1 MDFNQYLLAFKA
13 RRKAFMTVFAAVVI
27 AALAVA
33 VILPKKY
40 VATATVLLDRR
51 DEQSMAGPL
60 AARDRGGFI
69 QTQVDLIQSGK
80 VAKRV
85 VRDIKYTQAR
95 GVRDAY
101 ERDTGGLGTIEDWA
115 VSDLLKKL
123 KVDSTTSSN
132 VVALVVTDSDPKL
145 AADIANGFA
154 KAYVDTSLDMRT
166 EPSREAAA
174 WFEDQLKG
182 LRASVS
188 QAQTKLTA
196 YQKEKGIISTDERTD
211 VESVRLNEISTQL
224 LAARNATYDAQS
236 RYKQAA
242 EFIGPNASTGAS
254 GGAADAVPEVMA
266 NPAVQA
272 VKAALVAAEARL
284 EQSSADLGPNH
295 PQYQRNASEVQGLR
309 EKLASEMKKVVNGLA
324 NTAVQSRKRE
334 EELKNAYAAQQER
347 LLSMRDARVEL
358 AVLSRDVEN
367 AQRTYDTALSRW
379 LTNKVDSRA
388 QLTNIATLSPAVE
401 PLTPTQ
407 PKVGLIAGLSVLIGL
422 LLAAGV
428 VYLLEAMDRR
438 VRSRSDLESRLAVPT
453 LGRLSKWQPS
463 GGRLLPAPVRAA
475 RALPH
480 PW

>member
-13 RRKAFMTVFAAVVI
+13 RRKAFMMVFAAVVLS
-27 AALAVA
+27 ALAVIA
-33 VILPKKY
+33 ILPKKY
-40 VATATVLLDRR
+40 VASATVMLDGR
-51 DEQSMAGPL
+51 DEQSMVD
-60 AARDRGGFI
+60 RMTMRERGGYV
-69 QTQVDLIQSGK
+69 QTQVDLIQSGR

-85 VRDIKYTQAR
+85 VRDLKYTQMP

-115 VSDLLKKL
+115 SADMLKRL
-123 KVDSTTSSN
+123 KIDSSSSN
-132 VVALVVTDSDPKL
+132 VVTLTYADPDPKM
-145 AADIANGFA
+145 AAAVANGFV
-154 KAYVDTSLDMRT
+154 KAYVDTSLELRT

-182 LRASVS
+182 LRTSVS
-188 QAQTKLTA
+188 QAQSKLTA

-211 VESVRLNEISTQL
+211 VESVRLSEISTQL

-236 RYKQAA
+236 RYKHAA

-254 GGAADAVPEVMA
+254 GGAADSLPEVMS

-272 VKAALVAAEARL
+272 VKAALVQAEARL

-309 EKLASEMKKVVNGLA
+309 EKLASEMKKVVNGLSNA
-324 NTAVQSRKRE
+324 AVQSRKRE
-334 EELKNAYAAQQER
+334 DELKSAYAAQQER

-367 AQRTYDTALSRW
+367 AQRTYDTALTRW

-388 QLTNIATLSPAVE
+388 KLTNIAMLSPAAE
-401 PLTPTQ
+401 PLAPAQ
-407 PKVGLIAGLSVLIGL
+407 PKVGMIAGLSLLIGL

-453 LGRLSKWQPS
+453 LGRLSKWQPT

>member
-13 RRKAFMTVFAAVVI
+13 RRKAFMMVFAAVVLS
-27 AALAVA
+27 ALAVIA
-33 VILPKKY
+33 ILPKKY
-40 VATATVLLDRR
+40 VASATVMLDGR
-51 DEQSMAGPL
+51 DEQSMTDRMTL
-60 AARDRGGFI
+60 RERGGFV
-69 QTQVDLIQSGK
+69 QTQVDLIQSGR

-85 VRDIKYTQAR
+85 VRDLKYTQLP
-95 GVRDAY
+95 GVREAY
-101 ERDTGGLGTIEDWA
+101 ERDTSGLGTIEDWA
-115 VSDLLKKL
+115 SADMLKRL
-123 KVDSTTSSN
+123 KIDSSTSN
-132 VVALVVTDSDPKL
+132 VVTLVFSDENPKM
-145 AADIANGFA
+145 AAAVVNGFA
-154 KAYVDTSLDMRT
+154 KAYVDTSLELRT

-182 LRASVS
+182 LRTSVS
-188 QAQTKLTA
+188 QAQSKLTA

-236 RYKQAA
+236 RYKHAS

-254 GGAADAVPEVMA
+254 GGAADSLPEVMA

-272 VKAALVAAEARL
+272 VKAALVQAEARL
-284 EQSSADLGPNH
+284 EQSTADLGPNH

-309 EKLASEMKKVVNGLA
+309 EKLASEMKKVVSGLS
-324 NTAVQSRKRE
+324 NSAVQSRKRE
-334 EELKNAYAAQQER
+334 DELKAAYAAQQER

-367 AQRTYDTALSRW
+367 AQRTYDTALTRW

-388 QLTNIATLSPAVE
+388 KLTNIALLSSAVE
-401 PLTPTQ
+401 PLTPAQ
-407 PKVGLIAGLSVLIGL
+407 PKVGMIAGLSLIIGL

>member
-13 RRKAFMTVFAAVVI
+13 RRKAFMMVFAAVVLS
-27 AALAVA
+27 ALAVIA
-33 VILPKKY
+33 ILPKKY
-40 VATATVLLDRR
+40 VASATVMLDGR
-51 DEQSMAGPL
+51 DEQSMVDRMTL
-60 AARDRGGFI
+60 RERGGYV
-69 QTQVDLIQSGK
+69 QTQVDLIQSGR

-85 VRDIKYTQAR
+85 VRDLKYTQLP

-101 ERDTGGLGTIEDWA
+101 ERETSGMGSIEDWA
-115 VSDLLKKL
+115 ASDMLKRL
-123 KVDSTTSSN
+123 KIDSSSSN
-132 VVALVVTDSDPKL
+132 VVTLLYSDPDPKM
-145 AADIANGFA
+145 AAAVANGFA
-154 KAYVDTSLDMRT
+154 KAYVDTSLELRT

-188 QAQTKLTA
+188 QAQSKLTA

-236 RYKQAA
+236 RYKHAA

-254 GGAADAVPEVMA
+254 GGAADSLPEVMG

-272 VKAALVAAEARL
+272 IKGALVQAEARL

-309 EKLASEMKKVVNGLA
+309 EKLASEMKKVVNGLSNA
-324 NTAVQSRKRE
+324 AVQSRKRE
-334 EELKNAYAAQQER
+334 DELKAAYAAQQER

-367 AQRTYDTALSRW
+367 AQRTYDTALTRW

-388 QLTNIATLSPAVE
+388 KLTNIAMLSPAVE
-401 PLTPTQ
+401 PLTPAQ
-407 PKVGLIAGLSVLIGL
+407 PKVGLIAGLSLIIGL

-438 VRSRSDLESRLAVPT
+438 VRSRFDLESRLAVPT

-463 GGRLLPAPVRAA
+463 GGRLLPAPVRSA

>member
-1 MDFNQYLLAFKA
+1 MDFNQYLLAFRA
-13 RRKAFMTVFAAVVI
+13 RRKAFMMVFAAVVI

-33 VILPKKY
+33 MILPKKY
-40 VATATVLLDRR
+40 VATATVIVDGR
-51 DEQSMAGPL
+51 DEQSMVAGT
-60 AARDRGGFI
+60 ARERSGYI
-69 QTQVDLIQSGK
+69 QTQVDLIGSGR
-80 VAKRV
+80 VARRV
-85 VRDIKYTQAR
+85 VRDLKFSQLPGMR
-95 GVRDAY
+95 EAY
-101 ERDTGGLGTIEDWA
+101 ERDTGGSGTFEDWA
-115 VSDLLKKL
+115 AAELQRKL
-123 KVDSTTSSN
+123 KIDSTSSS
-132 VVALVVTDSDPKL
+132 VVTLIYSDSDPKL
-145 AADIANGFA
+145 AAAVATGFA
-154 KAYVDTSLDMRT
+154 KAYVDTALELRT

-188 QAQTKLTA
+188 QAQAKLTA

-211 VESVRLNEISTQL
+211 VEAVRLAEISTQL
-224 LAARNATYDAQS
+224 MAARNATYDAQS
-236 RYKQAA
+236 RYKHAA
-242 EFIGPNASTGAS
+242 EFIGGNASTGTS
-254 GGAADAVPEVMA
+254 GGAADSIPEVMA
-266 NPAVQA
+266 SPAVQA

-284 EQSSADLGPNH
+284 EQSTTDLGPNH

-309 EKLASEMKKVVNGLA
+309 ERLAGEMKKVVSGLSNA
-324 NTAVQSRKRE
+324 AVQSRKRE

-347 LLSMRDARVEL
+347 LLAMRDSRVEL

-367 AQRTYDTALSRW
+367 AQRTYDAALSRW

-388 QLTNIATLSPAVE
+388 KLTNIAMLSPAVE

-407 PKVGLIAGLSVLIGL
+407 PKVGLIAGLSLLIGA

-453 LGRLSKWQPS
+453 LGRLSKWQPT
-463 GGRLLPAPVRAA
+463 GGRLLPAPLRAA